1 MSSFRPLLS
10 STVALTSIELL
21 AVADPRLGMQ
31 WTDLLLWFLSAHML
45 YGLYAFVV
53 WTVLK
58 GRFGPKQEP
67 RHCLGLGLG
76 LIGLVTKMD
85 FAVNLFMRDP
95 HSGSLSDHI
104 DLITGRWCLAISVVE
119 SL

>member
-21 AVADPRLGMQ
+21 AVANPRLGMQ

-58 GRFGPKQEP
+58 GRFGPKQGQGIA
-67 RHCLGLGLG
+67 LGLVLALHLG
-76 LIGLVTKMD
+76 LIYRMILPST
-85 FAVNLFMRDP
+85 
-95 HSGSLSDHI
+95 
-104 DLITGRWCLAISVVE
+104 CL
-119 SL
+119 

>member
-21 AVADPRLGMQ
+21 VYESSTGNAMDRFAVVV
-31 WTDLLLWFLSAHML
+31 FSAHML

-58 GRFGPKQEP
+58 GDWTKAGQAIA
-67 RHCLGLGLG
+67 LGLVL
-76 LIGLVTKMD
+76 LCIW
-85 FAVNLFMRDP
+85 A
-95 HSGSLSDHI
+95 
-104 DLITGRWCLAISVVE
+104 
-119 SL
+119 